1 MRTRPIAEFRC
12 TRRTDTLST
21 RTHLTG
27 RADIATGAAV
37 VIIATQVDAG
47 ARAIG
52 LTGRA
57 AARKSRLITEAATAL
72 FAIATAVAV
81 RLTRGLGEGCPY
93 AA

>member
-1 MRTRPIAEFRC
+1 MRTRPIAELRC

-27 RADIATGAAV
+27 GADIATGAAV